1 MVGTVRRVA
10 EFLSDEWIAALALA
24 CGGEPGT
31 AERAADLLVVE
42 PVVVGIPERG
52 EVRYRLSFHDA
63 SCTVTDASVGAPAA
77 DVCLETDYA
86 TAVALARGE
95 MNAQAALAAGRLRV
109 SGDVA
114 RLAAHAAALARLGD
128 VFAAVRT
135 STTFPGRSEP
145 PARPR
150 D

>member
-1 MVGTVRRVA
+1 MA

-31 AERAADLLVVE
+31 AEHGAEPLVVE
-42 PVVVGIPERG
+42 PVVVGTPERG
-52 EVRYRLSFHDA
+52 EVRYRLSFDDA
-63 SCTVTDASVGAPAA
+63 SCAVTEAHVGAPAA

-114 RLAAHAAALARLGD
+114 RLAAHAAALSRLGD

-145 PARPR
+145 PAGPR
-150 D
+150 V